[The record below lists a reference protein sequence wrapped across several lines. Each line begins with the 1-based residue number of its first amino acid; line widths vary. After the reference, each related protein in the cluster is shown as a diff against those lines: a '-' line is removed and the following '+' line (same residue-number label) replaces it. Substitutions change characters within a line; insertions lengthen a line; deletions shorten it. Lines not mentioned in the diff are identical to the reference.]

1 MRILIIEDEVRLAQ
15 IVQRVLR
22 AEKFEVEVAERGDD
36 GFEAALTGVFDV
48 LVVDRMLPGMDGLT
62 LVNNLREEGIDTP
75 VLMLTALSDLP
86 RRVEG
91 LNAGA
96 DDYLGKP
103 FAFEELIARLR
114 ALARRGARPMIE
126 QKLDSGS
133 ISVDLATHQV
143 TRDGVPV
150 ELTHKEFSMLE
161 TLLRNRDRVMTRD
174 EILERVWGYDADPQ
188 GNVVELYVH
197 YLRRKLDP
205 PSATTAT
212 SVIRTVRGTGYQF
225 RSS

>member
-1 MRILIIEDEVRLAQ
+1 MRVLVIEDEVRLAQ
-15 IVQRVLR
+15 IIQRVLR
-22 AEKFEVEVAERGDD
+22 AEKFDVEIAERGDD

-62 LVNNLREEGIDTP
+62 LVNNLRDEGIDTP

-143 TRDGVPV
+143 TRDGMPI
-150 ELTHKEFSMLE
+150 ELTPKEFSMLE

-205 PSATTAT
+205 PTATTAT

>member
-1 MRILIIEDEVRLAQ
+1 
-15 IVQRVLR
+15 
-22 AEKFEVEVAERGDD
+22 
-36 GFEAALTGVFDV
+36 
-48 LVVDRMLPGMDGLT
+48 MDGLT
-62 LVNNLREEGIDTP
+62 LVNNLRNEGIDTP

-126 QKLDSGS
+126 QTLDSGS

-143 TRDGVPV
+143 TRDGLPI

-205 PSATTAT
+205 PTATAAT